1 MKAKKKK
8 QGELHETNRN
18 VSPEGKF
25 LSFSLLGTVKIK
37 KTQRKVY
44 LCDQAMN
51 VSISTFEPHDR
62 IS

>member
-1 MKAKKKK
+1 MTAKKKK

-44 LCDQAMN
+44 L
-51 VSISTFEPHDR
+51 
-62 IS
+62 